1 MKSVKLFQLSK
12 MEQDALREV
21 MSIGMGHASTALSK
35 LLDEKIEMELMAL
48 EVLPLKYLSKKL
60 GESHKLSTG
69 VYVRITGDING
80 TVSFILSRDSSTTLA
95 DILMHKK
102 IGTTKVLGR
111 VERSALE
118 ETTSILTGH
127 YLTAMNNF
135 LNINT
140 IPTPPSTVFHLS
152 GSIIDF
158 ILLGVD
164 RSIEYGIVVHIKFCQ
179 EYETVKSDF
188 VVLLDRS
195 SLDKIVES
203 INNTYLADALKK
215 ED

>member
-12 MEQDALREV
+12 MERDALGEV
-21 MSIGMGHASTALSK
+21 MSIGMGHSSTALSK
-35 LLDEKIEMELMAL
+35 LLNEKIDMELMAL
-48 EVLPLKYLSKKL
+48 EVLPIKYLSRKL
-60 GESHKLSTG
+60 GESHQLSTG
-69 VYVRITGDING
+69 VYVRING

-95 DILMHKK
+95 DILMHKR
-102 IGTTKVLGR
+102 IGTTKVLGQ

-127 YLTAMNNF
+127 YLTAMSDF
-135 LNINT
+135 LHINA

-164 RSIEYGIVVHIKFCQ
+164 RSIEYGIVVHIKFGQ

-188 VVLLDRS
+188 VVLLDRP
-195 SLDKIVES
+195 SLENIVES
-203 INNTYLADALKK
+203 VNNTYLADEVKK
-215 ED
+215 EE